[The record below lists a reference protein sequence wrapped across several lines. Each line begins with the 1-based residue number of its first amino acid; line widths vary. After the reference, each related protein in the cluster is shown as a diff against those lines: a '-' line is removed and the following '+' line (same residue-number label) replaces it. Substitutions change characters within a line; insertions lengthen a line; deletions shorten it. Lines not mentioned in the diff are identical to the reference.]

1 MRHTARH
8 WDLSFFLESSYKIHQ
23 NSKLAKYI
31 FRINDFVAI
40 HPTVRYESL
49 DIQEQEYEL
58 LAYTFYNTI
67 LYINYMVLYLKL
79 DQNVWAQRDFTDSA
93 LYDLTGT
100 VYDDNTLTTAR
111 DISAFTGTLRLI
123 DQNGELIF
131 STQQNLTL
139 NSDGTFLVKFGQGLS
154 PVVQGTYKI
163 RLRLEVS
170 GTRLTCVGVN
180 GSDEI
185 YFEYD

>member
-1 MRHTARH
+1 
-8 WDLSFFLESSYKIHQ
+8 
-23 NSKLAKYI
+23 
-31 FRINDFVAI
+31 
-40 HPTVRYESL
+40 
-49 DIQEQEYEL
+49 
-58 LAYTFYNTI
+58 
-67 LYINYMVLYLKL
+67 MVLYLKL

-93 LYDLTGT
+93 LYDLSGT
-100 VYDDNTLTTAR
+100 VYDDNTLTTVR
-111 DISAFTGTLRLI
+111 NISAFTGTLRLI

-139 NSDGTFLVKFGQGLS
+139 NSDGTFLVKFGQDLS